1 MPSIKIK
8 FTPFTSEIDDPSGL
22 KQNTLVR
29 DPLKTKFSRQPELLR
44 SHLSEFTRRMESTG
58 LILEFLVRIT
68 EQTCPLAIA
77 LEDWTD
83 EHPLHWTT
91 DFFWKIIVR

>member
-22 KQNTLVR
+22 KQNALVR

-58 LILEFLVRIT
+58 VILEFSVRSA
-68 EQTCPLAIA
+68 ERPR
-77 LEDWTD
+77 
-83 EHPLHWTT
+83 P
-91 DFFWKIIVR
+91 